1 MGGNGMNQ
9 KMEWLK
15 KVEGEKF
22 YTLVRRKEFIIE
34 KVELDVIQIRIG
46 RDMDLLVEIPNKVIL
61 ENEKTLLDKKILFM
75 KDIKSSAGPRSRS
88 YIIAI
93 LAFKYEGLIR
103 INSRPLFIE
112 FCERNELDFRFEHE
126 RRLSPEELEEILKLQ
141 REIGDKAESIV
152 IDYEK
157 EKLRKCK
164 LTNLIDEIM
173 WISRTDC
180 TAGYDIRSFDEQG
193 NQIYIEVKGTVY
205 ETSEIFKLTG
215 NELNR
220 AKKEG
225 DRYFIYHVKNAN
237 SEKPTLSI
245 LLNPFKLIAEKKIQT
260 DPSEYIVGYI
270 ADHFDKQCL

>member
-1 MGGNGMNQ
+1 MNQ

-46 RDMDLLVEIPNKVIL
+46 RDMGLLVEIPNKVIL

-103 INSRPLFIE
+103 INSRPLSIE
-112 FCERNELDFRFEHE
+112 FCERDELEFRFEHE
-126 RRLSPEELEEILKLQ
+126 RKLSPEELEEILKLQ
-141 REIGDKAESIV
+141 REIGDKAENIV
-152 IDYEK
+152 INYEK

-164 LTNLIDEIM
+164 LTNLIDKIM
-173 WISRTDC
+173 WTSRTDC

-270 ADHFDKQCL
+270 ADYFDKQCL